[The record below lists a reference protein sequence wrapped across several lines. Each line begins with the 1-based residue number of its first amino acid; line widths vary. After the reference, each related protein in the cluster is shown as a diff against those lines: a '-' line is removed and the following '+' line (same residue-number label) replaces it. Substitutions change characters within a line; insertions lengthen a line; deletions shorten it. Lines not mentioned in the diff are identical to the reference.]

1 MKGCL
6 TASRMF
12 LSARVCAVSLALQAI
27 LAWGGGG
34 ERGGGGSPGGP
45 GGPGR
50 LYLLQDLHGEDLPR
64 VGALHLAHLE
74 HLEGQAGMIGGC
86 SQGAPNPPRVSRPG
100 RVSTLP

>member
-34 ERGGGGSPGGP
+34 ERGGSPGGL
-45 GGPGR
+45 GGPGQP
-50 LYLLQDLHGEDLPR
+50 YLLQDLHGEDLPR
-64 VGALHLAHLE
+64 VGALHFAHLE
-74 HLEGQAGMIGGC
+74 HLEGQAGREGWGCHGG
-86 SQGAPNPPRVSRPG
+86 ALNPPRVPQPC
-100 RVSTLP
+100 RVPTLP